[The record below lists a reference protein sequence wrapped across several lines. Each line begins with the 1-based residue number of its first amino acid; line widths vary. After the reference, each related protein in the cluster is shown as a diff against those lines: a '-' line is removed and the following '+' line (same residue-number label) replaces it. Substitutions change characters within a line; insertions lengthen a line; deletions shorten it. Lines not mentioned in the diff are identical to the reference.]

1 MTTTPADVLRAGD
14 NLKRRKATVAERR
27 RNGVLM
33 TEQPTPRAI
42 RQSIAEKLA
51 GLPGNV
57 DENGKSDLDRQSDA
71 DRFARFTEAQTPEPD
86 ADPGPHAMRPNRA
99 QGSGATVPTPAP
111 TNVRDAIR
119 AQLAKLDNI

>member
-1 MTTTPADVLRAGD
+1 M
-14 NLKRRKATVAERR
+14 
-27 RNGVLM
+27 
-33 TEQPTPRAI
+33 PTPHEI
-42 RQSIAEKLA
+42 RQGIADKLA
-51 GLPGNV
+51 QMPGNV
-57 DENGKSDLDRQSDA
+57 DHNGHHDA
-71 DRFARFTEAQTPEPD
+71 DRAADAATIARATAPEPD

>member
-42 RQSIAEKLA
+42 RQSISEKLA

-86 ADPGPHAMRPNRA
+86 ADPGPHAMRPNPA
-99 QGSGATVPTPAP
+99 QGHSGAAVPTPAP
-111 TNVRDAIR
+111 TDPLAAIR
-119 AQLAKLDNI
+119 AQTAKLVR